1 MSGDHNMKGQCP
13 SCGGD
18 CGRTAKS
25 GCNYGRE
32 PAHTDHP
39 MRHHDRTCQGAEPVA
54 YLWQHCETG
63 RTRIVMPDDVI
74 TADATWFVV
83 GPLYLHPAP
92 KQESDFDLRGRWL
105 TEKLCERT
113 TPDGRT
119 VLEIVDEP
127 IWAKADGT
135 FADYCAAVDAAMA
148 ADEDWWAS
156 ERA

>member
-32 PAHTDHP
+32 PAHADHP
-39 MRHHDRTCQGAEPVA
+39 MRHYDRTCPACQDAEPVA

-92 KQESDFDLRGRWL
+92 KQVPMTGEQIELAWM
-105 TEKLCERT
+105 KAMQT
-113 TPDGRT
+113 TPGT
-119 VLEIVDEP
+119 TLP
-127 IWAKADGT
+127 IHE
-135 FADYCAAVDAAMA
+135 FA
-148 ADEDWWAS
+148 
-156 ERA
+156 RAIEAYLNV